1 MKGLRFADSQESRF
15 QASKRSIMV
24 SAVLVNGRSADIL
37 EFCFQAAKC
46 SDMDC
51 AELQGC
57 QFAYSQEFHFHA
69 AKRSDKS
76 STILQGVYF
85 LMLRN
90 RVYSLRTLRYG
101 HCRHELT
108 SICL

>member
-1 MKGLRFADSQESRF
+1 MG
-15 QASKRSIMV
+15 
-24 SAVLVNGRSADIL
+24 SAVLVNGRTADIL
-37 EFCFQAAKC
+37 EICIKAAKC

-51 AELQGC
+51 TKLQGSQFPYC
-57 QFAYSQEFHFHA
+57 QEWHFHA

-90 RVYSLRTLRYG
+90 RVYSLQTLTYG
-101 HCRHELT
+101 HCRHDRT
-108 SICL
+108 SICW